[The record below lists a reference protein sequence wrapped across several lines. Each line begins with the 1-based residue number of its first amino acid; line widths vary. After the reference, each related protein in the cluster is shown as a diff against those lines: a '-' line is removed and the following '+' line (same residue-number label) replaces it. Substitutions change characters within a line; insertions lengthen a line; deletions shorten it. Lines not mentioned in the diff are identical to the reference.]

1 MRVSTRAL
9 IAMAATAATGAALFM
24 APGAIA
30 KGPIKQAPPGTTT
43 SNPTSV
49 VAGSLN
55 NMTLRWTAKAPVPAG
70 TTLIFSQDGTWSP
83 FQVGNKG
90 TPGYV
95 SLQKGTC
102 TTTSI
107 TVAANSVTV
116 NGVTCLK
123 ANQWVQLAYYNAAP
137 TVAGHSIFNA

>member
-55 NMTLRWTAKAPVPAG
+55 NMTLRWTAKAPVTAAA
-70 TTLIFSQDGTWSP
+70 TTLTFSQDGTWSP
-83 FQVGNKG
+83 FQVANKG

-102 TTTSI
+102 TATGI

-116 NGVTCLK
+116 NDVKCLK

-137 TVAGHSIFNA
+137 TVA